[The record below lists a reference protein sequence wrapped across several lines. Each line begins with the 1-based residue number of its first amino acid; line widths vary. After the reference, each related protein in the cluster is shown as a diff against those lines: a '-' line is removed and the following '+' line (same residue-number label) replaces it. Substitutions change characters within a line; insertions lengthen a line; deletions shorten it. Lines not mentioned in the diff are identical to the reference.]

1 MSVLSYILYTSECSR
16 NLECKTIYHRQHF
29 NMSDVICLGG
39 GLIHLTPVPASSYR
53 GSGTARSP
61 SALGSMIRK
70 GHLLSCRKV
79 PSRLIY
85 ITYSS
90 KTDVPAAF
98 LHILKRKLPRGLH
111 GQGLREP
118 AVEGIRLDVDLPKTV
133 ELWYSC
139 PKDHNQRHR

>member
-61 SALGSMIRK
+61 SALGSMIQK

-79 PSRLIY
+79 SSRLIY

-98 LHILKRKLPRGLH
+98 LHILKRKQPRGLH
-111 GQGLREP
+111 GQGLREF
-118 AVEGIRLDVDLPKTV
+118 AVEGIRLDVDLPKRV
-133 ELWYSC
+133 ELWH